1 MDRAA
6 VETRVFGILR
16 WVVITV
22 LIVVTLFPFLYMLLL
37 SLRPIE
43 EVLQN
48 PGKLWVGPAEWTVT
62 TYQEVL
68 TPAGSGG
75 QGFLRFLANSA
86 IVSIAATALTLLVS
100 IPGAYAV
107 SRLRFTGRRQV
118 HFLFLSVYLFPSIL
132 LAIPLFVL
140 FTRLGLRGSLA
151 GLTIVYIAQ
160 TVPVSIYMLRNYL
173 STIPASLEEAAA
185 VDGYTRLQT
194 LRKVILPLAAPAVM
208 ANALYVFMIAWNEFL
223 FALLFLV
230 EDRSDWT
237 VSLGLAQLS
246 GGIEVSKTVLMA
258 GSVVL
263 TLPIVVLFFA
273 AERLLTEGLT
283 AGADKG

>member
-1 MDRAA
+1 MDRAV
-6 VETRVFGILR
+6 VETRVLRVLR
-16 WVVITV
+16 WLVIATLV
-22 LIVVTLFPFLYMLLL
+22 VVTLFPFLYMVLL
-37 SLRPIE
+37 SVRPIE
-43 EVLQN
+43 EALQN
-48 PGKLWVGPAEWTVT
+48 PGRLWPADWTVS
-62 TYQEVL
+62 TYREVL
-68 TPAGSGG
+68 TSVGDGG
-75 QGFLRFLANSA
+75 QGFLRFLGNSA
-86 IVSIAATALTLLVS
+86 MVSVAATALTLLVS

-107 SRLRFTGRRQV
+107 TRLRFVGRRQV

-173 STIPASLEEAAA
+173 ATIPESLEEAAA
-185 VDGYTRLQT
+185 VDGYSRLQT
-194 LRKVILPLAAPAVM
+194 IRKIILPLAAPAVM

-230 EDRSDWT
+230 ENRDDWT

-263 TLPIVVLFFA
+263 TLPIVIIFFA

>member
-1 MDRAA
+1 MDRAT
-6 VETRVFGILR
+6 VETRVFGVLR
-16 WVVITV
+16 WVVIAA
-22 LIVVTLFPFLYMLLL
+22 LVVATLFPFFYMLLL
-37 SLRPIE
+37 SVRPIDE
-43 EVLQN
+43 LLQN
-48 PGKLWVGPAEWTVT
+48 PGQIWAGPAEWTVK
-62 TYQEVL
+62 TYKEVL
-68 TPAGSGG
+68 TSTDKGG
-75 QGFLRFLANSA
+75 QGFLKFLANSA
-86 IVSIAATALTLLVS
+86 MVSIAATLLTLLVS

-107 SRLRFTGRRQV
+107 SRLKFVGRRQV
-118 HFLFLSVYLFPSIL
+118 HFLFLSVYLFPAIL

-140 FTRLGLRGSLA
+140 FTRLGLRGSLG

-173 STIPASLEEAAA
+173 STIPVSLEEAAA
-185 VDGYTRLQT
+185 VDGYSRLQT
-194 LRKVILPLAAPAVM
+194 IRKIVLPLAAPAVM
-208 ANALYVFMIAWNEFL
+208 ATALYVFMIAWNEFL

-230 EDRSDWT
+230 EDRADWT

-263 TLPIVVLFFA
+263 TIPIVVIFFA

>member
-1 MDRAA
+1 MDRATF
-6 VETRVFGILR
+6 ERRLFGVLR
-16 WVVITV
+16 WVVIAGLVAVTV
-22 LIVVTLFPFLYMLLL
+22 FPFLYMLLL

-48 PGKLWVGPAEWTVT
+48 PGRLWPAAAEWTVT
-62 TYQEVL
+62 TYKEVL
-68 TPAGSGG
+68 TPAADGG

-86 IVSIAATALTLLVS
+86 MVSIAATILTLLVS

-107 SRLRFTGRRQV
+107 TRLRFTGRRHV

-140 FTRLGLRGSLA
+140 FTRLGLRGSLP

-173 STIPASLEEAAA
+173 ATIPESLEEAAA
-185 VDGYTRLQT
+185 VDGYSRLQT
-194 LRKVILPLAAPAVM
+194 IRKVILPLAAPAVM

-230 EDRSDWT
+230 EDRNDWT

-263 TLPIVVLFFA
+263 TLPIVIIFFA

>member
-6 VETRVFGILR
+6 IETRVFGVLR
-16 WVVITV
+16 WVVIAVLVGVTV
-22 LIVVTLFPFLYMLLL
+22 FPFLYMLLL

-48 PGKLWVGPAEWTVT
+48 PGKLWVGPAEWTAS

-68 TPAGSGG
+68 TSAGSGG
-75 QGFLRFLANSA
+75 QGFLRFLTNSA
-86 IVSIAATALTLLVS
+86 LVSIAATALTLLVS

-107 SRLRFTGRRQV
+107 SRLRFVGRRQV
-118 HFLFLSVYLFPSIL
+118 HFLFLAVYLFPSIL

-173 STIPASLEEAAA
+173 STIPISLEEAAA
-185 VDGYTRLQT
+185 VDGYSRLQT
-194 LRKVILPLAAPAVM
+194 IRKVILPLAAPAVM

-230 EDRSDWT
+230 EDRNDWT

-263 TLPIVVLFFA
+263 TLPIVILFFA